1 MALLAVIAVTVVWV
15 ITFVQ
20 AEAPLAV
27 PTIED
32 MRALPVWPS

>member
-1 MALLAVIAVTVVWV
+1 VALLAVIAVTVVWGV
-15 ITFVQ
+15 TFVQ

-32 MRALPVWPS
+32 MRALPVCPS